1 MTNRFPCDGSS
12 VATNNKTRERT
23 KFKQFERSAVWDG
36 VTNLAT
42 PAGIAKGSEGLAFG
56 RRRRCGVGEG
66 LFVVMMR
73 EVVECLD
80 GGARVGVEGDS
91 ILAST
96 VEVLESMDS
105 CFVVLSMWCVGI

>member
-1 MTNRFPCDGSS
+1 M
-12 VATNNKTRERT
+12 
-23 KFKQFERSAVWDG
+23 
-36 VTNLAT
+36 AT

-73 EVVECLD
+73 EVVERLD

-105 CFVVLSMWCVGI
+105 CFVVLSMWCIGI